1 MGCPF
6 FVDVKGSLW
15 KPEGSY
21 LIERLPDVAGVN
33 EESWI
38 CFKPTLRLPDGSAP
52 VNGVILY
59 EIHTSKKS

>member
-1 MGCPF
+1 
-6 FVDVKGSLW
+6 VKGSLW

-38 CFKPTLRLPDGSAP
+38 CFKPTLRLPP
-52 VNGVILY
+52 VNGVIL
-59 EIHTSKKS
+59 TRSTR